1 MTTYSLKSVTIRV
14 NNSRDGIGKI
24 KELWK
29 DIQNGKLPL
38 LCDNTGVFY
47 NGIYPVSC
55 YSGYES
61 DENGFYDLSIT
72 GAESSFFQILEEKVQ
87 KGSYVKIEE
96 TGKTLDECSINAWQK
111 VWECTRDGKIRRAYT
126 EDWESTVPSEYTED
140 GRAHCH
146 LYIAIR
152 ETTDE
157 EMA

>member
-1 MTTYSLKSVTIRV
+1 MTTHSLKSVTIRV

-61 DENGFYDLSIT
+61 DEIGFYDLSIT
-72 GAESSFFQILEEKVQ
+72 GAESRFFQLLEVKVQ
-87 KGSYVKIEE
+87 KGSYVKFDVQ
-96 TGKTLDECSINAWQK
+96 GKTLDECSINAWYK
-111 VWECTRDGKIRRAYT
+111 VWDCI
-126 EDWESTVPSEYTED
+126 SV
-140 GRAHCH
+140 
-146 LYIAIR
+146 
-152 ETTDE
+152 
-157 EMA
+157 